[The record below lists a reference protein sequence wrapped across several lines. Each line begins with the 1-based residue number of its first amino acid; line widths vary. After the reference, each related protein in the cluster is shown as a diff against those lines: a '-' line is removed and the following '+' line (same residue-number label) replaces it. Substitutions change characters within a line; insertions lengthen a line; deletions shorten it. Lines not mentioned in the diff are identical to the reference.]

1 MYVDVLTED
10 DNGKQSVT
18 LAFVESV
25 SSDGDQYTI
34 RYMVPSKKPGFF
46 ELEKETSIID
56 LECIDYF
63 HSNVTTIGYTQNDR
77 GLWVKTQDD
86 ADTESEYE
94 PETSESSDSE
104 SLDETSEEENDEE
117 D

>member
-1 MYVDVLTED
+1 MLTED

-25 SSDGDQYTI
+25 SGDGDQYTI

-77 GLWVKTQDD
+77 GLWVKDE